1 VAAAG
6 PKVHLAPS
14 TAQTLALALHE
25 LATNAAKYGA
35 LSSLHGRIA
44 LSWALTDDCLELEWK
59 EDAGPRVQQP
69 LSRGFGTKSVIASI
83 ETQLHGRAIFDWRP
97 EGLCCRLSVPLSEQ
111 LNPSH
116 HMTPAKPDHG
126 NGETVP
132 FMPERRWRDAASN

>member
-1 VAAAG
+1 
-6 PKVHLAPS
+6 
-14 TAQTLALALHE
+14 
-25 LATNAAKYGA
+25 
-35 LSSLHGRIA
+35 
-44 LSWALTDDCLELEWK
+44 LTDDCLELEWK

-111 LNPSH
+111 GQLNHPDHMVPS
-116 HMTPAKPDHG
+116 KPGHG

-132 FMPERRWRDAASN
+132 FVPVQRWRDAASN